1 MHFVSLRVGLALA
14 VALSTVIAD
23 LDRPGDEEYI
33 VWPVNPIRPEMVASI
48 TSALVTTAGG
58 QAEVYMSTV
67 PRRPS
72 PLYWLAKLPAK
83 DVGATRSVFGV
94 KSIYLNKEAAKP
106 FFSNRIAKVNA
117 TFPNFWK
124 YATQLLPATEL
135 RVISQ
140 PSGSAKIDRYKNY
153 VYRTDKRKESY
164 IYQAELG
171 INTDHEDFQ
180 SVPIE
185 WDWTDLQVRR
195 GGRTKG
201 EAPSWYFGHSTCT
214 ASKAAG
220 SIYGSA
226 KQERLVVIKMPDYT
240 TTSLAEIMWTMFNHV
255 YDRGRRDRSVVTTSW
270 DSIVPVAFPLDPQ
283 NDLWLAVYQA
293 MTALWSLGV
302 VIFCTAGNDAQELNM
317 AGRPRTLVDTA
328 PAVFQL
334 YAAFPPMVVVGN
346 VNNYGY
352 RHPTSQRTGRGDG
365 PQVHAPGVKVQCASP
380 TSTSDSRFD
389 TGTSFSAPLVAG
401 VVAELVAVGAIAS
414 DMLPDIA
421 VIALTTIFGWTRPN
435 GGEYVI
441 WDLIP
446 GSINPPGWGFL
457 NASLSGLVTNLSD
470 TILAQ

>member
-1 MHFVSLRVGLALA
+1 MTR
-14 VALSTVIAD
+14 LS
-23 LDRPGDEEYI
+23 
-33 VWPVNPIRPEMVASI
+33 
-48 TSALVTTAGG
+48 
-58 QAEVYMSTV
+58 Q
-67 PRRPS
+67 
-72 PLYWLAKLPAK
+72 
-83 DVGATRSVFGV
+83 V

-117 TFPNFWK
+117 TFPNYEK
-124 YATQLLPATEL
+124 YATQPLPATEL

-153 VYRTDKRKESY
+153 VYRTDKRKETY
-164 IYQAELG
+164 IYHAELG
-171 INTDHEDFQ
+171 INADHEDFQ
-180 SVPIE
+180 GVPIE

-220 SIYGSA
+220 RIYGSA

-240 TTSLAEIMWTMFNHV
+240 TASLAEIMWTIYNHV
-255 YDRGRRDRSVVTTSW
+255 YDHGRRDRSVVTISW
-270 DSIVPVAFPLDPQ
+270 GSIVPVAFPLDPQ
-283 NDLWLAVYQA
+283 NDLWLAVYEA

-302 VIFCTAGNDAQELNM
+302 VIFCAAGNDAQELNA

-334 YAAFPPMVVVGN
+334 YAAVPPMVVVGN

-389 TGTSFSAPLVAG
+389 TGTSFCKHTIPRKRRISLTCTPSWATRSRRSSRAHGGGRNWSRHTTSDCCHCLDHDAWLDAPQWWRIRHMG
-401 VVAELVAVGAIAS
+401 
-414 DMLPDIA
+414 
-421 VIALTTIFGWTRPN
+421 
-435 GGEYVI
+435 
-441 WDLIP
+441 P
-446 GSINPPGWGFL
+446 GFSRYQPAW
-457 NASLSGLVTNLSD
+457 SGIS
-470 TILAQ
+470 QC